1 MAECIERE
9 NLPQE
14 VSADGMSDTVVAFAA
29 GYNTC
34 LEHVKSIPAAD
45 VRPVVRGK
53 WEYNGPDENV
63 PYCSNCMLP
72 SDEETR
78 FCAGCGADMREESHA
93 DTAN

>member
-1 MAECIERE
+1 MIGSGEYIGRDAAIEAMYKDAEANPNHTFWTSQFEA
-9 NLPQE
+9 LM
-14 VSADGMSDTVVAFAA
+14 D
-29 GYNTC
+29 
-34 LEHVKSIPAAD
+34 IPAAD

-78 FCAGCGADMREESHA
+78 FCAGCGADMRGES
-93 DTAN
+93 DV